1 MSRRRIAI
9 IGDKASVMG
18 FKVLGFEAVAVSDAA
33 AARQA
38 LHRLVREG
46 YAIIY
51 VAESTAV
58 DILDA
63 INDYA
68 DRRSPAIVLI
78 PGSQGS
84 LGVGMEKMRRAAEKA
99 VGVDILFG
107 NEE

>member
-1 MSRRRIAI
+1 MSRHRIAI

-33 AARQA
+33 AARDA
-38 LHRLVREG
+38 LRRLVREG

-51 VAESTAV
+51 VAESSASG
-58 DILDA
+58 ILDA
-63 INDYA
+63 INEYA
-68 DRRSPAIVLI
+68 DRPSPAIVLI

-84 LGVGMEKMRRAAEKA
+84 LGIGMNKMRRAVEKA
-99 VGVDILFG
+99 VGADILFG